1 MDTKMKKISH
11 KKAQNSQIGIFCE
24 FCAFLWLILFFV
36 AALCFA
42 QQQSPPPQAVQG
54 LKDFTSAQNYAPGNV
69 INPQPSIGAFAH

>member
-1 MDTKMKKISH
+1 MKKISH

-42 QQQSPPPQAVQG
+42 QQLFPLSRESSKDTPQTASFE
-54 LKDFTSAQNYAPGNV
+54 DSTDDCTRER
-69 INPQPSIGAFAH
+69 I